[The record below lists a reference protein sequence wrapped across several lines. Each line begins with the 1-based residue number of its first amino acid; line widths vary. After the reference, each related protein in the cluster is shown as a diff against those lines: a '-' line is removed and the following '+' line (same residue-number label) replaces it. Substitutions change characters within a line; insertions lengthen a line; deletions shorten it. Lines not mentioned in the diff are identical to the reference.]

1 MAILPLRYF
10 HFNRSIR
17 LLWSMSYINKN
28 ENKYIST
35 APWGSELLRR
45 RHNAHDLFLTELSK
59 HEICT
64 GTKQIHLSQATCLH
78 VTA

>member
-1 MAILPLRYF
+1 MKKGNDFR
-10 HFNRSIR
+10 
-17 LLWSMSYINKN
+17 N

-64 GTKQIHLSQATCLH
+64 GTKQIHLSQATCNSI
-78 VTA
+78 VANNKGNSTVQA